1 MMIIR
6 IIEIM
11 LYCSIATYFFALLM
25 KTPKR
30 AIFVQSLTGT
40 LGYLAFLV
48 CASMGSEILGFFIG
62 TLLIALSGEYFARKI
77 TMPASVFIF
86 PAVIPMVP
94 GLGLYQTM
102 LSFIQGDI
110 PLALETGVTTLT
122 SIGAMAIALTAASLI
137 TLFLHRLKTG
147 PKDES
152 STYILAE
159 ETDEDMLI
167 ELLKLVSQ
175 VTLESGA
182 ETYRAEEICK
192 YIARSHGASEI
203 DSFALPT
210 GIYFTVSFDGKKER
224 TIVKRI
230 KKRSINLEHIDL
242 VNTLSRE
249 VSKGSMKVKEAI
261 SVLNSMHDNLNS
273 NKSEFALL
281 YGGISAAFFTLLFG
295 GEFGEFAIALG
306 SGIIVTYLTKD
317 LYKLDSYQF
326 LVAFVGGVVI
336 SASAI
341 LGSAL
346 VDTINY
352 QNIIVG
358 GMMPLF
364 PGLAMTNAIRDTIRG
379 DLVSGIARGTEALL
393 VATSLAIGAGVT
405 IYLSNLLGIFVF

>member
-1 MMIIR
+1 MII
-6 IIEIM
+6 IDILKIFF
-11 LYCSIATYFFALLM
+11 YCFIATYFFALLM
-25 KTPKR
+25 KAPKR
-30 AIFVQSLTGT
+30 AMSVQALTGT
-40 LGYLAFLV
+40 LGYLSYLV
-48 CASMGSEILGFFIG
+48 FFNLGNEMIGFFIG
-62 TLLIALSGEYFARKI
+62 TLIIALSGEYFARKL
-77 TMPASVFIF
+77 TMPASVLIF

-122 SIGAMAIALTAASLI
+122 SIGAMAIALTTAGLI
-137 TLFLHRLKTG
+137 ALFIRSKQNTQR
-147 PKDES
+147 DADS
-152 STYILAE
+152 YILAE
-159 ETDEDMLI
+159 KTDENQLI

-192 YIARSHGASEI
+192 YIARSHGAEEI

-210 GIYFTVSFDGKKER
+210 GIYFTVTFENKRER

-230 KKRSINLEHIDL
+230 KKRSINLENIDL

-249 VSKGSMKVKEAI
+249 LSKGRMKVKEALFI
-261 SVLNSMHDNLNS
+261 LNSMHSNLNS
-273 NKSEFALL
+273 TQGKYTLF

-295 GEFGEFAIALG
+295 GSFGDFLISLLA
-306 SGIIVTYLTKD
+306 GIMVTYLTRN

-326 LVAFVGGVVI
+326 LVAFLGGVII

-341 LGSAL
+341 FGSIL
-346 VDTINY
+346 IESINY

-364 PGLAMTNAIRDTIRG
+364 PGLGMTNAIRDTIRG
-379 DLVSGIARGTEALL
+379 DLVSGTARGAEALL

-405 IYLSNLLGIFVF
+405 IYVSNYLGIFIF